1 MYITIE
7 ANNFVIE
14 CNMLKRKR
22 LKNSRN
28 SAKTSL
34 RPDYAKPIKTSS
46 TQE

>member
-22 LKNSRN
+22 LKIIVP
-28 SAKTSL
+28 KTSL

-46 TQE
+46 TQQ

>member
-1 MYITIE
+1 MSIE

-22 LKNSRN
+22 LKI
-28 SAKTSL
+28 AGIVPKTSL

-46 TQE
+46 TQQ